1 MEVVISNTY
10 EQLSKAAARAVA
22 KTLNSKPNA
31 VLGLA
36 TGGTPLGL
44 YQELIRLH
52 KDEGLDFSQVST
64 FNLDEYVGL
73 KPDHPQS
80 YHYFMHE
87 NLFKHINIAPHNV
100 HIPSGTTD
108 NYQAFCDSYEQR
120 IAACGGIDL
129 QVLGIGSD
137 GHIGFNEPA
146 SSLGSRTRI
155 KTLTKQTIDDNA
167 RFFGEG
173 EKVPSYAITMGV
185 GTILEAKRIILLAN
199 GEGKAEIVAKAIEGP
214 VTSRMRNFT
223 REDFA
228 RSHPAGSLGRKLSK
242 VDHHLRALA
251 QCRVA
256 PEEKT
261 VRQIFVD
268 LSVPGRRTGAIM
280 LVDGQGKLSGI
291 FTDSDLARLFEHRRE
306 HALDLPIREVM
317 TARPVTVQMGTK
329 MIDALAAMGQRKTW
343 MGVAA
348 LVTPNGEGSASR
360 RWSALDRSSRHL
372 RLRHAPLQVGPQP
385 RSGPVW
391 PVP

>member
-10 EQLSKAAARAVA
+10 EQLSKDAARAVA

-214 VTSRMRNFT
+214 VTSMNT
-223 REDFA
+223 A
-228 RSHPAGSLGRKLSK
+228 S
-242 VDHHLRALA
+242 AL
-251 QCRVA
+251 QLHKQV
-256 PEEKT
+256 T
-261 VRQIFVD
+261 FY
-268 LSVPGRRTGAIM
+268 
-280 LVDGQGKLSGI
+280 
-291 FTDSDLARLFEHRRE
+291 
-306 HALDLPIREVM
+306 LD
-317 TARPVTVQMGTK
+317 TA
-329 MIDALAAMGQRKTW
+329 A
-343 MGVAA
+343 
-348 LVTPNGEGSASR
+348 ASR
-360 RWSALDRSSRHL
+360 LAMREYFEWIQAKL
-372 RLRHAPLQVGPQP
+372 PG
-385 RSGPVW
+385 
-391 PVP
+391 